1 MLNIIEHVKFLKSV
15 SKKVEEGLLVDDEIS
30 VSFGNFEL
38 EHVNELISYL
48 ETNKDENDS
57 LEKKS
62 SNLNLPKMPIGFFDN
77 PLTLTSKDLIGLPEE
92 LRAELSN
99 LDETEAEILQL
110 FEIAK
115 SEQKEEL
122 VLDKVI
128 AGLFY
133 LTGKT
138 YQRQVIT
145 AKMYKM
151 SKKAL
156 IYSVPKKKGVYTT
169 RRSDE
174 I

>member
-1 MLNIIEHVKFLKSV
+1 MINIIEQVKFLKSV
-15 SKKVEEGLLVDDEIS
+15 SKKVEEGLLGDDAVS
-30 VSFGNFEL
+30 VSFGYFEL
-38 EHVNELISYL
+38 EHVNELISFL
-48 ETNKDENDS
+48 ETNDENDS
-57 LEKKS
+57 PDKKNT
-62 SNLNLPKMPIGFFDN
+62 NLNLPKIPTGFFDN
-77 PLTLTSKDLIGLPEE
+77 PLTLTSKDLIGLPDE

-99 LDETEAEILQL
+99 LDEIETEILEL

-115 SEQKEEL
+115 IELKEEL

-138 YQRQVIT
+138 YQRQAIT

-151 SKKAL
+151 SKKGL
-156 IYSVPKKKGVYTT
+156 IFSVPKKKGVYTT